1 MFDSLDA
8 TTVVFLALAV
18 FVVLRLR
25 SVLGQ
30 RPQRDAPPNG
40 RPSTAQLRRDGVG
53 QAGNVIPLAT
63 AANDRGQRVEEAPN
77 PDRWKGFAEPG
88 SPLANGLDALAAAA
102 HGFDPAGFLSGA
114 RSAYELTVTSFAK
127 GDRKRLRD
135 LLSPEVLEGF
145 SKAIADRETRG
156 EKVEMTLVSID
167 EAKIVDAQVK
177 DMVTHVTVRF
187 LSKLITATR
196 DREGKVID
204 GSPDKVA
211 DVTDVWTF
219 ARDTRSQDPNWQLVA
234 TETSQ

>member
-8 TTVVFLALAV
+8 TTVVFLAIAV

-30 RPQRDAPPNG
+30 RPPRAAPPRNQPAPAPMRRDA
-40 RPSTAQLRRDGVG
+40 VG

-63 AANDRGQRVEEAPN
+63 AANDRGPRSEETS

-88 SPLANGLDALAAAA
+88 TPLANGLDAIDAAGR
-102 HGFDPAGFLSGA
+102 GFDPAAFVSGA
-114 RSAYELTVTSFAK
+114 RGAYEITVTSFAK

-135 LLSPEVLEGF
+135 LLSAEVFEGF
-145 SKAIADRETRG
+145 AKAIADREGRG
-156 EKVEMTLVSID
+156 EKVDMTLVSID
-167 EAKIVDAQVK
+167 DAKIVDAQVK
-177 DMVTHVTVRF
+177 DQIAQVTVRV

-219 ARDTRSQDPNWQLVA
+219 SRDTRSQDPNWQLVA
-234 TETSQ
+234 TETSH

>member
-30 RPQRDAPPNG
+30 RPQRDAPPRNQ
-40 RPSTAQLRRDGVG
+40 PSPAPLRRDAVG
-53 QAGNVIPLAT
+53 QPGNVIPLAS
-63 AANDRGQRVEEAPN
+63 AANDRGPRVEDAAN
-77 PDRWKGFAEPG
+77 PDRWKGFAEAG
-88 SPLANGLDALAAAA
+88 SPLANGLDALEAAS
-102 HGFDPAGFLSGA
+102 HGFDPAGFVSGA
-114 RSAYELTVTSFAK
+114 RSAYEITVTSFAK

-145 SKAIADRETRG
+145 SKAIADREARG
-156 EKVEMTLVSID
+156 EKVDTTLVSID
-167 EAKIVDAQVK
+167 DAKIVDAQVK
-177 DMVTHVTVRF
+177 DMIAQVTVRF
-187 LSKLITATR
+187 SSKLITATR

-204 GSPDKVA
+204 GGPDKVS

-219 ARDTRSQDPNWQLVA
+219 SRDTRSQDPNWQLVA
-234 TETSQ
+234 TETSH